1 MKQVNVHE
9 AKTQLS
15 RLLQDVEDGEEVVIA
30 RNGTPVAKL
39 VPHVEERKPREPG
52 WAKGRVWIAIKIRI
66 GKLELEVD
74 LAAGSADHGFEPLGI
89 TFGHAVAAGR
99 LPPHHGDPFDRM
111 LVAQ

>member
-39 VPHVEERKPREPG
+39 VPHVEQRKPREPG
-52 WAKGRVWIAIKIRI
+52 WAKGRVWIAPDFDEFDD
-66 GKLELEVD
+66 ELARD
-74 LAAGSADHGFEPLGI
+74 
-89 TFGHAVAAGR
+89 FG
-99 LPPHHGDPFDRM
+99 LLD
-111 LVAQ
+111 

>member
-15 RLLQDVEDGEEVVIA
+15 RLLQDVEEGEEVVIA

-52 WAKGRVWIAIKIRI
+52 WAKGRMWMAPDFDEYDEQIAR
-66 GKLELEVD
+66 D
-74 LAAGSADHGFEPLGI
+74 
-89 TFGHAVAAGR
+89 FG
-99 LPPHHGDPFDRM
+99 LLD
-111 LVAQ
+111 